1 MKGYKQKEEHDRS
14 IDDKKRVKGQDT
26 SKSFLGKS
34 HCILKP
40 KSMFRQFEGNI
51 SRKPRWGRL
60 PYRVT
65 IMC

>member
-1 MKGYKQKEEHDRS
+1 MKRYKQKEEHDRS

-40 KSMFRQFEGNI
+40 KACLDNLKGIFQESQGGGDCPI
-51 SRKPRWGRL
+51 GSP
-60 PYRVT
+60 
-65 IMC
+65 